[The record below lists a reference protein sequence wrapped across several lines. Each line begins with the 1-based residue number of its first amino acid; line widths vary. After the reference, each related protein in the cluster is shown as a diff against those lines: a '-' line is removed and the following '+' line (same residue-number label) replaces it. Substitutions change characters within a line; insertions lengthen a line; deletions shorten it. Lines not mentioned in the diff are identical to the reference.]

1 VRFYDGVVGEDAD
14 AEGAL
19 GGEGVEA
26 ELGVLVRSRLRCDGF
41 GFWVLGFWGT
51 GIECGL
57 IDCLPMCLAYYLST
71 A

>member
-26 ELGVLVRSRLRCDGF
+26 ELDVLVRSRLRCDGF
-41 GFWVLGFWGT
+41 GFWDSGVLG
-51 GIECGL
+51 
-57 IDCLPMCLAYYLST
+57 LS
-71 A
+71 AD